1 MERIDD
7 LMERLKGQMPEV
19 PDADALTD
27 SIMAAI
33 EEKEDRKPVVIPMWI
48 SVLRSVTSVAAA
60 VLLVLFIHLKND
72 AQPVADNPDNVYLE
86 VVSDECRECSPE
98 ENYNLRR
105 EKLRLMNRRRILKDK
120 YYASYGF

>member
-48 SVLRSVTSVAAA
+48 SVLRTVTSVAAA
-60 VLLVLFIHLKND
+60 VLLVLFIHLRND
-72 AQPVADNPDNVYLE
+72 VQPVAGNPDNVYLE